1 MKKINYPTR
10 KRPFNYGYIE
20 KHDWEYRKAL
30 RQCRRNKKR
39 YGAAFDNSEAYQL
52 ASAICVFMLTH
63 NYPINKAYLYFKAK
77 GVYKNALY
85 EMHPNFPK
93 DIGAENWF
101 DEYFK
106 VEEAAHE
113 TICKQMAEL
122 DNAHKQEL
130 IQFAIPRLQFVFD
143 IKSLY
148 IDIEGEENV
157 DSWLKKTKA
166 IYEQLREG
174 DMTLL
179 IENLWSL
186 YCEDWD
192 TIDDEIKEYYG
203 LVNL

>member
-63 NYPINKAYLYFKAK
+63 NYPINKAYLYFKGK

-85 EMHPNFPK
+85 EMHPNFPE

-192 TIDDEIKEYYG
+192 TIDDEMKEYYFT
-203 LVNL
+203 